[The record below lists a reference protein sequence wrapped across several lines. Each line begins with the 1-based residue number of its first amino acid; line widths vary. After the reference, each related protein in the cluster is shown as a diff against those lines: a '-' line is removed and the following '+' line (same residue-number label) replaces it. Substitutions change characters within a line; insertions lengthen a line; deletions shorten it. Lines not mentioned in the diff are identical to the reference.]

1 MIALNEILTK
11 KEDFEQKY
19 GLMNK
24 KVKLDKIVNLEQKFI
39 VLDKKANELRA
50 TCNKIC
56 GEFSKLVESNTDVSE
71 ALFEINSLDKKI
83 NQILSKSQ
91 KSMKKINT
99 MLKKLPNP
107 ALENNILN
115 I

>member
-1 MIALNEILTK
+1 MAFEKFLK
-11 KEDFEQKY
+11 YKEAIEKDLKIDQFNIH
-19 GLMNK
+19 NK
-24 KVKLDKIVNLEQKFI
+24 VNDIPSLKHFW
-39 VLDKKANELRA
+39 V
-50 TCNKIC
+50 
-56 GEFSKLVESNTDVSE
+56 SKLIESNTDVSE
-71 ALFEINSLDKKI
+71 ALFEINSIDKKI

-115 I
+115 ISIKP